1 MGLELIR
8 LVSQWAGAT
17 AVLALLACFIA
28 GGLALQFSRVM
39 LAPAGEAFQL
49 ARHMALL
56 GGAAVTTA
64 ALTSTLYWWRLG
76 VASTPAAAAAATT
89 VTLSA
94 VAFAFAMRRLA
105 GAAKTP
111 R

>member
-1 MGLELIR
+1 MGLDLIR

-17 AVLALLACFIA
+17 AVLALLGCFIA
-28 GGLALQFSRVM
+28 TSLALQFSRIP
-39 LAPAGEAFQL
+39 LAPVGNAFQL

-56 GGAAVTTA
+56 GGGAVITA
-64 ALTSTLYWWRLG
+64 GLTSTVYWWRLG
-76 VASTPAAAAAATT
+76 VASTPAAGVALTT

-94 VAFAFAMRRLA
+94 LAFAFAALRLTRR
-105 GAAKTP
+105 